1 MLTFDSALT
10 NALKNSNTTAFWV
23 LKLYYNDES
32 AFIGVSD
39 RHRQDGSDIY
49 YGLVASWGTYR
60 QSLDFFNF
68 TTSIGNTSVALINA
82 DKSIQGKRFS
92 DLLADNNF
100 ANRKWELFLNTNET
114 STLDTAARMIAS
126 GVISGEINY
135 DNNNVTL
142 TLFDNTSRYH
152 KTVPIN
158 TVDSSTY
165 TNAPANNVGKPI
177 PMAYGDF
184 YEKTDIGTIPTSHFD
199 KYYNFYK
206 GAFPAIITDEWD
218 VQEAGSLAKVDTQAV
233 NTMDAENV
241 YIFKNGYYP
250 TLTGTNVITANPTIE
265 YKGSTASIYVPVSTS
280 NLASETGSG
289 SYSVANEE
297 RVGDG
302 SFSAVALWTASGSE
316 TNNSVATMT
325 FAFPKVNKL
334 GAYSDIS
341 ALVKWGTVS
350 DFEGENSETF
360 RYTANST
367 NSDHD
372 TITDDSETKESI
384 GSLYSGKTTTWD
396 FEGSIEYS
404 LRSGSDNSDHT
415 AEIVETGA
423 AIDFAIEDIDSH
435 EVIELYEKLQPR
447 TRGHGLEGN
456 VWDGGEASVTLT
468 RTVARLTPAKIDYVY
483 YSGKGRQY
491 GAYIDADSRNQ
502 GYNKNALIENPVFII
517 ESILRSELGV
527 LYTGSGTATTSNKLV
542 DSNAAF
548 ATSIVGQTVYN
559 ITDKTSAMVT
569 ARDSATT
576 LSLDTNIMA
585 SGESY
590 IISGL
595 TSDEI
600 DYASFDT
607 SGNTSSGYLGDI
619 YEDAVGDIKF
629 AFSQYKFIHSK
640 SLVERLGQLCLSYVF
655 IGGDGKFKIKTLR
668 RTDDYSSADQTI
680 DFNDIDLGK
689 VGKTSLGAVKNSI
702 LVKYNH
708 DYGAKQNKSEAT
720 ATDSTSA
727 GTTVTGYNQTMKL
740 EMDANEIIDS
750 TTASALAS
758 AYLEIM
764 KARHDT
770 VDFSCVRPK
779 YNHLEIGD
787 IINFS
792 NWPTDLKIYGQTMG
806 GSWDSTTDT
815 FSSVTTTWDNMAA
828 GYFIVAD
835 ITKTVNGCSIKAIK
849 VS

>member
-1 MLTFDSALT
+1 MLSFDSGLT
-10 NALKNSNTTAFWV
+10 NALKNANTTAFWV

-39 RHRQDGSDIY
+39 RHRQDGTDIY
-49 YGLVASWGTYR
+49 YGLVANWGAYR

-68 TTSIGNTSVALINA
+68 TTSIGNMSVTLINA
-82 DKSIQGKRFS
+82 DKSIKGNRFS
-92 DLLADNNF
+92 DLLATNNF

-114 STLDTAARMIAS
+114 ATLDTAARMIAS

-135 DNNNVTL
+135 DENNVTL
-142 TLFDNTSRYH
+142 TLFDNTSKYH

-165 TNAPANNVGKPI
+165 TNAPANNIGKPI

-184 YEKTDIGTIPTSHFD
+184 HEKSGIGTIPTSHFD

-206 GAFPAIITDEWD
+206 GAFPAIITNEWD

-233 NTMDAENV
+233 NTLDAENV

-289 SYSVANEE
+289 TYSVANEE

-302 SFSAVALWTASGSE
+302 SFSAVALWTADSSS
-316 TNNSVATMT
+316 TNSSIATMT

-334 GAYSDIS
+334 GVYSDIS

-350 DFEGENSETF
+350 DFEGDNSESF
-360 RYTANST
+360 RYTVGST

-384 GSLYSGKTTTWD
+384 GSLYSGKTATWD
-396 FEGSIEYS
+396 FEGSILYT
-404 LRSGSDNSDHT
+404 LLGGSDNAEHT

-423 AIDFAIEDIDSH
+423 AIDFTLEDIDSH
-435 EVIELYEKLQPR
+435 EEHELFEGGKVMAVFQP
-447 TRGHGLEGN
+447 
-456 VWDGGEASVTLT
+456 WGGQSTEPFEIAYDHNIYT
-468 RTVARLTPAKIDYVY
+468 RTITNLTPSKIDYIY
-483 YSGKGRQY
+483 CSGKGRQY

-527 LYTGSGTATTSNKLV
+527 LYSGSGTSTTSNKLV

-569 ARDSATT
+569 ARDSGTT
-576 LSLDTNIMA
+576 LSIDTNIMA
-585 SGESY
+585 SGENY

-607 SGNTSSGYLGDI
+607 SGNTSDGYLGDI
-619 YEDAVGDIKF
+619 YEDAVGDVEF
-629 AFSQYKFIHSK
+629 AFSQYKFINSRDII
-640 SLVERLGQLCLSYVF
+640 ERLGKLCFSYVF

-668 RTDDYSSADQTI
+668 RTDDYSSVDQTV
-680 DFNDIDLGK
+680 DFYDIDLGK
-689 VGKTSLGAVKNSI
+689 IGKTSLGSVKNSI
-702 LVKYNH
+702 LIKYDH

-720 ATDSTSA
+720 ATDSTSQ
-727 GTTVTGYNQTMKL
+727 GTTVNGYNQTMKL
-740 EMDANEIIDS
+740 EMDANEILDS
-750 TTASALAS
+750 TTATKLAE
-758 AYLEIM
+758 AYLYIM
-764 KARHDT
+764 KERHDT
-770 VDFSCVRPK
+770 INFSCVRPK

-787 IINFS
+787 IIDFS
-792 NWPTDLKIYGQTMG
+792 NWSSTLKIYG
-806 GSWDSTTDT
+806 
-815 FSSVTTTWDNMAA
+815 AA
-828 GYFIVAD
+828 MTGYFIVAD

>member
-1 MLTFDSALT
+1 MLSFDSGLT
-10 NALKNSNTTAFWV
+10 NALKNANTTAFWV

-39 RHRQDGSDIY
+39 RHRQDGTDIY
-49 YGLVASWGTYR
+49 YGLVTAWGTYR

-68 TTSIGNTSVALINA
+68 TTSIGNMGVTLINTEN
-82 DKSIQGKRFS
+82 SIKGKRFS
-92 DLLADNNF
+92 DLLATNNF

-114 STLDTAARMIAS
+114 ATLDTAARMIAS

-135 DNNNVTL
+135 DENNVTL
-142 TLFDNTSRYH
+142 TLFDNTSKYH

-165 TNAPANNVGKPI
+165 TNAPANNIGKPI

-184 YEKTDIGTIPTSHFD
+184 HEKSGIGTIPTSHFD

-206 GAFPAIITDEWD
+206 GAFPAIITNEWD

-233 NTMDAENV
+233 NTLDAENV

-334 GAYSDIS
+334 GAYSDVS

-384 GSLYSGKTTTWD
+384 ASLYSGKTTTWD

-423 AIDFAIEDIDSH
+423 AIDFTLEDIDSH
-435 EVIELYEKLQPR
+435 EEQELFEGGKIMAVFQP
-447 TRGHGLEGN
+447 
-456 VWDGGEASVTLT
+456 WGGQSTEPFEIGYDHNLYT
-468 RTVARLTPAKIDYVY
+468 RTITNLTPSKIDYIY
-483 YSGKGRQY
+483 CSGKGRQY
-491 GAYIDADSRNQ
+491 GAYIDADDRGNSESGDN
-502 GYNKNALIENPVFII
+502 GYATNALIENPVYII
-517 ESILRSELGV
+517 ESILRSELGT
-527 LYTGSGTATTSNKLV
+527 LYTGSGTSTTSNKLV

-569 ARDSATT
+569 ARDSGTT
-576 LSLDTNIMA
+576 LSIDTNIMA
-585 SGESY
+585 SGENY

-607 SGNTSSGYLGDI
+607 SGNTSDGYLGDI
-619 YEDAVGDIKF
+619 YEDAVGDVEF
-629 AFSQYKFIHSK
+629 AFSQYKFINSK
-640 SLVERLGQLCLSYVF
+640 DMLERLGKLCLSYVF

-668 RTDDYSSADQTI
+668 RTDDYSSSDQTV
-680 DFNDIDLGK
+680 DFYDIDLGK
-689 VGKTSLGAVKNSI
+689 IGKTSLGSVKNSI
-702 LVKYNH
+702 LIKYDH

-720 ATDSTSA
+720 ATDSTSQ
-727 GTTVTGYNQTMKL
+727 GTTVNGYNQTMRL

-750 TTASALAS
+750 TTASALAA
-758 AYLEIM
+758 AYLHIM
-764 KARHDT
+764 KERHDT
-770 VDFSCVRPK
+770 VNFNCARPK

-787 IINFS
+787 IIDFS
-792 NWPTDLKIYGQTMG
+792 NWSSTLKIYG
-806 GSWDSTTDT
+806 
-815 FSSVTTTWDNMAA
+815 AA
-828 GYFIVAD
+828 MTGYFIVAD
-835 ITKTVNGCSIKAIK
+835 ITKTVSGCSIKAIK